1 MGPQG
6 QLEHGV
12 LILAQRGVFGDALCR
27 ISDNFPRN
35 PHFAGRVFRQVGV
48 FDVAAFL
55 TVLVLGIW
63 PLTATAQDAVYVQ
76 VEAQPTLSG
85 AQARARVYA
94 GQIKI

>member
-1 MGPQG
+1 MHFVASLLIS
-6 QLEHGV
+6 LEIRILRDVFLGKLGH
-12 LILAQRGVFGDALCR
+12 LILR
-27 ISDNFPRN
+27 
-35 PHFAGRVFRQVGV
+35 
-48 FDVAAFL
+48 AFL

-94 GQIKI
+94 GQIENVNGYLLGGR